1 MKNEK
6 KYKNGLGIASLI
18 LFLIGV
24 VVLGLGILLK
34 HLDGSEY
41 SGFFIIFAIFFAGVP
56 FLVSGV
62 LSLINI
68 CNYYSKKS
76 TIKCNKFFLI
86 FDWCVIAITVVPYA
100 CIQIYNII
108 LFIINMIGG

>member
-41 SGFFIIFAIFFAGVP
+41 SGF
-56 FLVSGV
+56 L
-62 LSLINI
+62 
-68 CNYYSKKS
+68 
-76 TIKCNKFFLI
+76 
-86 FDWCVIAITVVPYA
+86 
-100 CIQIYNII
+100 
-108 LFIINMIGG
+108 

>member
-68 CNYYSKKS
+68 CNYYSKKALL
-76 TIKCNKFFLI
+76 N
-86 FDWCVIAITVVPYA
+86 VIS
-100 CIQIYNII
+100 
-108 LFIINMIGG
+108 FS